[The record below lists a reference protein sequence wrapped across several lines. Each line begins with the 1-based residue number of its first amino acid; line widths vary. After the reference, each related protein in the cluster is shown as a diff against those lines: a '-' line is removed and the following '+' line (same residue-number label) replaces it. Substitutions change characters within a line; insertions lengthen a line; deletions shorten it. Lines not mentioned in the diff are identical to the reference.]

1 MPATDQGV
9 TPLNASP
16 QPLVNKG
23 DSDDVALALA
33 GDELAFERIYRRH
46 SGRIYNLAWRM
57 LGEDHAAEGT
67 QQVFVR
73 AWYKLKTF
81 RGESQF
87 GTWLHRLAVNVFLG
101 ERGTLGTARSRFH
114 EDDSPLEFVAGGSV
128 HSSPEF
134 ELDFEKAVAR
144 LPDGYRKVFVLHDVE
159 GYTHEEIGKAL
170 GIAAGSSKA
179 ALHRARNA
187 LRKYLDR

>member
-1 MPATDQGV
+1 MP
-9 TPLNASP
+9 SP
-16 QPLVNKG
+16 QVVVTTG
-23 DSDDVALALA
+23 DSDDVALAQA
-33 GDELAFERIYRRH
+33 GDELAFERLYRRH
-46 SGRIYNLAWRM
+46 SSRIYNLAWRM

-73 AWYKLKTF
+73 AWFKLGTF

-101 ERGTLGTARSRFH
+101 ERGVLGTRRARFH
-114 EDDSPLEFVAGGSV
+114 EDDAPLEFVAGGQGD
-128 HSSPEF
+128 SSPEF
-134 ELDFEKAVAR
+134 EMDFEAAVAR

-159 GYTHEEIGKAL
+159 GYTHEEIGAAL